1 MLFLTIALVYPLSRS
16 RIPYGVSPFLLFFSS
31 NEFGFGGFMNLH
43 RVVGEFYFLDD
54 GGLASI
60 KWQTT
65 LLADRAPL
73 DFDLKVADEISFE
86 DVAYR
91 GSLES
96 GAHDR
101 SSVGFDLDLNRLDE
115 TPEAGSFSIGK
126 MDIPLPSKQPSL
138 SSGLSNGGSVSRDFD
153 LNNGPGLDEVSTE
166 VPTRT
171 PQMKSTIPFSTSV
184 HSTRTNNTE
193 FGNYSSWFSPGNS
206 YSAITVRRVHAQ
218 SSSSCVSKVSLASFV

>member
-31 NEFGFGGFMNLH
+31 KSFRFRLLAVFFNP
-43 RVVGEFYFLDD
+43 RD